1 MKKYILILLVA
12 LAGLSS
18 CSKDSSSTTSS
29 ISAADQLAL
38 DDTKI
43 QAYIKANNLNPTK
56 DASGLYYQVITP
68 GTGNYPAATS
78 TITVNYTGKL
88 LDGTTFD
95 SGNLANTALTG
106 LIKGWQIGIPHINV
120 GGRILLLIPS
130 GLGYGTTAAGS
141 IPANSVTVFTI
152 DLIAF
157 K

>member
-1 MKKYILILLVA
+1 MKKYILTLFVA
-12 LAGLSS
+12 LAGLSA
-18 CSKDSSSTTSS
+18 CKKDGSSSSNV
-29 ISAADQLAL
+29 SAADQAAI
-38 DDTKI
+38 DDAKI
-43 QAYIKANNLNPTK
+43 QTYITANNLTPTK
-56 DASGLYYQVITP
+56 DASGLYYQIITA
-68 GTGNYPAATS
+68 GTGASPVATS

-95 SGNLANTALTG
+95 SGNLPNTSLTS
-106 LIKGWQIGIPHINV
+106 LIKGWQIGIPHEKV

-130 GLGYGTTAAGS
+130 GLGYGTSAAGS